1 MKRLLSGLL
10 LLPLFSSPLFASVV
24 FVQSKSKFATISA
37 TSDTLA
43 FDSNVTAG
51 SLILVAVENSNDT
64 LTISSMTGNSNTF
77 SEVCH
82 VSNVGTGSLWAAVN
96 ANAGA
101 TTVTINYSGT
111 VDRNNIV
118 IHEVS
123 GAETSSVAAAVRSSS
138 CVHQAYPGSGTDA
151 QTSGTLTSVA
161 GDYIFGFISDDNPN
175 NNGGQYMTG
184 TSFTGR
190 EANLGTGYYSS
201 EDNIT
206 SALTAATWTNAVS
219 SGVNIT
225 AASLKASGGGGGGTV
240 PAGSKLTLTGAGR

>member
-1 MKRLLSGLL
+1 MRKTLACCAVLMCLAAIRA
-10 LLPLFSSPLFASVV
+10 FAANAY
-24 FVQSKSKFATISA
+24 VQSKSKYASISA

-51 SLILVAVENSNDT
+51 SLIIVAVENSDN
-64 LTISSMTGNSNTF
+64 TITITSVTGNSNTF

-96 ANAGA
+96 ANSGA
-101 TTVTINYSGT
+101 TTVTINYSAS
-111 VDRNNIV
+111 VARNSIA

-190 EANLGTGYYSS
+190 QSNLGTGYYSS
-201 EDNIT
+201 EENIG
-206 SALTAATWTNAVS
+206 SALTAATWTNSVS
-219 SGVNIT
+219 SGVNIA
-225 AASLKASGGGGGGTV
+225 AASFKASGGGSAIV
-240 PAGSKLTLTGAGR
+240 SPARRRRK